1 MPSEIK
7 SMRAVAHPVRLR
19 MLSLLTG
26 AAMSAAELA
35 QELGITHANAS
46 YHLRLL
52 VAAGM
57 LEPAGEE
64 NVRGGVAKRYRYL
77 VRAPGTP
84 GAAGSPATSAP
95 TTTPT
100 ATGEVDLEQLPVWQA
115 IADELVRRAHHQ
127 VRTEHPVLL
136 SDAELWVE
144 PETWQRVVALAA
156 EASNLLHTN
165 ARRARTS
172 GTIRVNATM
181 ALFELAQRDAQK
193 NARKNAQKEHG
204 R

>member
-35 QELGITHANAS
+35 QELDITHANAS

-77 VRAPGTP
+77 LRAPGTP
-84 GAAGSPATSAP
+84 GSPGSPATTAP
-95 TTTPT
+95 
-100 ATGEVDLEQLPVWQA
+100 TGEVDLEQLPVWQA

-136 SDAELWVE
+136 TDAELWVE
-144 PETWQRVVALAA
+144 PETWQQVVALAA

-172 GTIRVNATM
+172 GTMRVNATM
-181 ALFELAQRDAQK
+181 ALFELARRE
-193 NARKNAQKEHG
+193 NR

>member
-1 MPSEIK
+1 MPSRYLPGMPSEIRT
-7 SMRAVAHPVRLR
+7 MRAVAHPVRLR

-26 AAMSAAELA
+26 AAMSATELA

-52 VAAGM
+52 VSAGM

-77 VRAPGTP
+77 VRPPGSPGAPGSP
-84 GAAGSPATSAP
+84 GTAAPP
-95 TTTPT
+95 
-100 ATGEVDLEQLPVWQA
+100 GEVDPRQLPVWQA
-115 IADELVRRAHHQ
+115 IADELLRRAHHQ
-127 VRTEHPVLL
+127 VRTGRPELL
-136 SDAELWVE
+136 TDAELWVD
-144 PETWQRVVALAA
+144 PETWQRAVALAA

-172 GTIRVNATM
+172 GTMRVNATM
-181 ALFELAQRDAQK
+181 ALFELA
-193 NARKNAQKEHG
+193 RKNAQTES
-204 R
+204 RR

>member
-1 MPSEIK
+1 
-7 SMRAVAHPVRLR
+7 MRAVAHPVRLR

-26 AAMSAAELA
+26 APMSATELA
-35 QELGITHANAS
+35 QELDITHANAS

-77 VRAPGTP
+77 ARTPGTP
-84 GAAGSPATSAP
+84 GAAGSPGTTAP
-95 TTTPT
+95 P
-100 ATGEVDLEQLPVWQA
+100 GEVDLEQLPVWQA

-127 VRTEHPVLL
+127 IRAGHPASLT
-136 SDAELWVE
+136 DADLWVE
-144 PETWQRVVALAA
+144 PETWQRVVALTA

-165 ARRARTS
+165 ARRPRTS

-181 ALFELAQRDAQK
+181 ALFELDPKETAQK
-193 NARKNAQKEHG
+193 GNG

>member
-1 MPSEIK
+1 MPPEIK

-26 AAMSAAELA
+26 APMSATELA
-35 QELGITHANAS
+35 QELDITHANAS

-84 GAAGSPATSAP
+84 GAAGSPATTTP
-95 TTTPT
+95 TTT
-100 ATGEVDLEQLPVWQA
+100 GEIDLERLPVWQA

-172 GTIRVNATM
+172 GTLRVNATM
-181 ALFELAQRDAQK
+181 ALFELAQDKAQR
-193 NARKNAQKEHG
+193 NARKEGG